1 MREHFQYFVLGV
13 LLGLLVMFGKHALA
27 ETNTI
32 SSTVS
37 GTVTGTTTV
46 DRTPSTAMAPNIM
59 INQNDM
65 CKAGI
70 GAGVQSQVLG
80 IAMGASIDDENC
92 ERIKLSRSL
101 FQMGMK
107 VAAVSALCQDG
118 RVFDAMMMAGTPCPI
133 EGKIGKEALELWKV
147 NYDQV
152 PQNSKWKPADKVVIV
167 KPKENELTK
176 SPVTTNSSLPMGAR
190 IPKHIP
196 KVETF
201 PLTDEADLGDSDG

>member
-1 MREHFQYFVLGV
+1 MCFATVIY
-13 LLGLLVMFGKHALA
+13 A

-65 CKAGI
+65 CKSGI

-80 IAMGASIDDENC
+80 IAMGATIDDENC

-107 VAAVSALCQDG
+107 VAAVSTLCQDA
-118 RVFDAMMMAGTPCPI
+118 RVFDAMMQAGTPCPI
-133 EGKIGKEALELWKV
+133 EGKIGKEALALWEQ
-147 NYDQV
+147 NQDQV
-152 PQNSKWKPADKVVIV
+152 PSGANWKAVAR
-167 KPKENELTK
+167 KEE
-176 SPVTTNSSLPMGAR
+176 VA
-190 IPKHIP
+190 
-196 KVETF
+196 VQTF
-201 PLTDEADLGDSDG
+201 PYQNNPLGQRVER